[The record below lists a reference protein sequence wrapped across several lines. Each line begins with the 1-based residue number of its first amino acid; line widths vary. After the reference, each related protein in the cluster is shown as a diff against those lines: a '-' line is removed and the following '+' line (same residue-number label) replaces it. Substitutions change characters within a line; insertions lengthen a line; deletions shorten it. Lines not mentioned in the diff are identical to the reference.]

1 MHSIPI
7 GIDGKGRQVETHLRS
22 ILKAVTWR
30 AGGTAVTCFVA
41 WFLTGS
47 LDLAARIG
55 VLDTLLKVGAFYIHE
70 RAWNHLNVGKVK
82 PPEYEI

>member
-1 MHSIPI
+1 MGLH
-7 GIDGKGRQVETHLRS
+7 GKEWRVETHFRS

-30 AGGTAVTCFVA
+30 TGGTLITCLVA

-55 VLDTLLKVGAFYIHE
+55 VVDTVLKVGAFYVHE
-70 RAWNHLNVGKVK
+70 RAWNRVRIGKLE
-82 PPEYEI
+82 PPEYQI

>member
-1 MHSIPI
+1 M
-7 GIDGKGRQVETHLRS
+7 ETHFRS

-30 AGGTAVTCFVA
+30 AGGTVITCLIA
-41 WFLTGS
+41 WLLTDD

-55 VLDTLLKVGAFYIHE
+55 ILDTLLKVGAFYVHE
-70 RAWNHLNVGKVK
+70 RAWNRLQIGKME

>member
-1 MHSIPI
+1 MH
-7 GIDGKGRQVETHLRS
+7 GKEWQVETHFRS

-30 AGGTAVTCFVA
+30 VGGTLITCLVA

-55 VLDTLLKVGAFYIHE
+55 VIDTVLKVGAFYVHE
-70 RAWNHLNVGKVK
+70 RAWNRVRIGKLE
-82 PPEYEI
+82 PPEYQI